1 MRVQWAESL
10 FDNTVLDAIDDYFPY
25 EWMTLL
31 HKCADN
37 HKNTPAWQHICS
49 LSAAEAEEELMKE
62 LEPLNALDKVLS
74 MMKKSEHVTAR
85 SCTIRSAGVKCQR
98 KQRLRLMKMAIL
110 FAWKRTASLSV
121 RVGATYFRKI
131 GNGRYACTPMQPCDV
146 DLLNAYAC

>member
-1 MRVQWAESL
+1 VRVQWAESL

-74 MMKKSEHVTAR
+74 MMKK
-85 SCTIRSAGVKCQR
+85 
-98 KQRLRLMKMAIL
+98 
-110 FAWKRTASLSV
+110 KRTRDGEELYDKIRRREVPEEAKVAPDEDGNPVCMEKNGKLVSSSGRNVFQKDWQWTVCLHTD
-121 RVGATYFRKI
+121 AT
-131 GNGRYACTPMQPCDV
+131 
-146 DLLNAYAC
+146 L